1 MLEGI
6 RAALDYPRSP
16 GRLRL
21 VSFFT
26 DGYIGNEAEILAE
39 IDARLGGARIFSFG
53 AGKAINR
60 WLLEQMAVFGRGAV
74 AIVGMGDRSDDD
86 AAIDAFYEQ
95 ISHPA
100 LADIAIDWNGLAT
113 REVFPRRI
121 PDLVVGRPVL
131 VTGRLSGKPPA
142 TIRVRGLAG
151 GRSISVEVPVER
163 IAPHPGLTRIWA
175 RAGIRE
181 LTDRAIVAA
190 DARPYQ
196 AQIKDVALR
205 HGLASPF
212 TAFIAVD
219 AASQT
224 GPGAATV
231 VPVAVPVPAG
241 VKYERTVAPRPT
253 R

>member
-1 MLEGI
+1 MLAGI

-16 GRLRL
+16 GRTRL

-53 AGKAINR
+53 AGKAVNR

-74 AIVGMGDRSDDD
+74 AIVGMGDKLDDD
-86 AAIDAFYEQ
+86 AAIDAFYQ
-95 ISHPA
+95 RISHPA
-100 LADIAIDWNGLAT
+100 LADIDIDWNGLET

-121 PDLVVGRPVL
+121 PDLVAGRPVL
-131 VTGRLSGKPPA
+131 ITGRLHGKPPA
-142 TIRVRGLAG
+142 RIRVRGLAG
-151 GRSISVEVPVER
+151 GKPVSVEVPVER
-163 IAPHPGLTRIWA
+163 IAPYPSLTRIWA
-175 RAGIRE
+175 RAGIRD
-181 LTDRAIVAA
+181 LTDRAMVAA
-190 DARPYQ
+190 DARPYE

-205 HGLASPF
+205 HGLVSPF

-219 AASQT
+219 AASRT

-241 VKYERTVAPRPT
+241 VEYERTVAPR
-253 R
+253 RGR